1 MTVENP
7 YQIAAFY
14 YLSTCLA
21 LFFVGIPAGIGVREL
36 IFLYIANLFVNEVFI
51 FEVIVKTRLLYLIL
65 DVFFGILGNI
75 FYFLYKK

>member
-36 IFLYIANLFVNEVFI
+36 IFFI
-51 FEVIVKTRLLYLIL
+51 YS
-65 DVFFGILGNI
+65 
-75 FYFLYKK
+75 